1 MRSPL
6 FILITLVCL
15 CPPGAAIPPP
25 EEVPEEVLR
34 TVITLEG
41 RSTTG
46 VELTASEY
54 AEFTT
59 AQAESPYDPVL
70 NSEIRQVIFLL
81 QIRQM
86 LKPILPFIP

>member
-6 FILITLVCL
+6 FILMTLVLL
-15 CPPGAAIPPP
+15 CPPGVALPPP
-25 EEVPEEVLR
+25 EDVPEEVLR
-34 TVITLEG
+34 TEITLEG
-41 RSTTG
+41 RSPTG

-54 AEFTT
+54 AELTT

-70 NSEIRQVIFLL
+70 DSEIRQVIFLL